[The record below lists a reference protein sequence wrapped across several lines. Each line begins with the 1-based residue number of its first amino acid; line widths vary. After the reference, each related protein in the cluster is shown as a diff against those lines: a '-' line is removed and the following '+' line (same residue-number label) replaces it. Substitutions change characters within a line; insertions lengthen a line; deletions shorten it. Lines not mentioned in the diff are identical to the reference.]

1 VSEPEVGPGETS
13 PEALAPELTGLSKR
27 VLRRALICIRHF
39 RGELETLR
47 SAYAERE
54 DLPGLRTLVDAMST
68 LLAETE
74 REIIVL
80 SRRLYREAQDGGEPR
95 ADERFRGIVGGL
107 VRALENEFPQLLEIA
122 REPHGR
128 EIEALI
134 PSYSKL
140 LSELYRE
147 EPQSIEVIF
156 EPGDEYAF
164 ERSVLERLTEHA
176 RSFTPGLRKLLQ
188 DFPQLIAIAYP
199 QQREAETL
207 GHAIIAHEIAHTVLN
222 WTRPPTHEVAPIY
235 DAFQDAAIAHSG
247 ALADRIERLD
257 NEGNLPLEPQAP
269 EDDGEESD
277 GEGEGPAELA
287 MRRLRRWF
295 EELAC
300 DALALSMI
308 GPAYIFALADLDLAS
323 NRWAQRRSLPGFAT
337 HPGLSRR
344 LRHLILL
351 ADSTYLQGNEQGI
364 AIASLRQALHE
375 LSADLP
381 EENDEILE
389 EEEDLL
395 QAALTNLSESGTVHQ
410 VLGPARYLERD
421 FSVEIELVR
430 EKLVAGI
437 PPAERINDRRPEA
450 EPPGTVPE
458 VWSRPMQW
466 QSIMNG
472 AYAFWLEGGA
482 LSGIPEDKPRILPDR
497 RRVARDWIEFNAYVR
512 GSIELANLQFQLQ
525 EARGRLDGLNEPGP
539 N

>member
-1 VSEPEVGPGETS
+1 MSEPEVGPGET
-13 PEALAPELTGLSKR
+13 PPVAPEREITGLSRR

-80 SRRLYREAQDGGEPR
+80 SRRLYQEAQDGNEPR
-95 ADERFRGIVGGL
+95 AGARFRGIVGGL
-107 VRALENEFPQLLEIA
+107 IRALENEFPQLLEIA

-134 PSYSKL
+134 PPYSKL

-176 RSFTPGLRKLLQ
+176 RSFTPGLRRLLQ

-199 QQREAETL
+199 QQRESETL

-222 WTRPPTHEVAPIY
+222 WTRPPAHEAAPIY
-235 DAFQDAAIAHSG
+235 DAFQDAAVTHSG
-247 ALADRIERLD
+247 TLAERIEQLD
-257 NEGNLPLEPQAP
+257 DEGNLPLEPQAP

-277 GEGEGPAELA
+277 WEGEAPAELA

-300 DALALSMI
+300 DALALGMI

-344 LRHLILL
+344 LRHLISL
-351 ADSTYLQGNEQGI
+351 ADSTYLQGEERGV
-364 AIASLRQALHE
+364 AITSLREALHE

-381 EENDEILE
+381 EESDEILE
-389 EEEDLL
+389 EEDALL
-395 QAALTNLSESGTVHQ
+395 QAALKNLVESEAVHQ
-410 VLGPARYLERD
+410 VLGPARYLEQD

-437 PPAERINDRRPEA
+437 PPAERINNRRPEA
-450 EPPGTVPE
+450 ESPRTVPE

-482 LSGIPEDKPRILPDR
+482 LSEVPTEQPRILPDR
-497 RRVARDWIEFNAYVR
+497 RRVARDWIEFNGYVR

-525 EARGRLDGLNEPGP
+525 EARGRLDGLNEPP
-539 N
+539 SN